1 MTNEAVRG
9 FTPEQITQLL
19 RPINSSRVLSDG
31 KGFSH
36 VSQQDILAHLTRIFG
51 FGNFDIDVKNV
62 ELVFENERR
71 DAKTGELNNRFD
83 VCYKALVRLTIRDQH
98 GNEICHFENG
108 SLETSQNQT
117 RGDGHDLAYKSAIS
131 LSVKR
136 AAIALGDQFGL
147 SLYNK
152 GQKEALVRA
161 VLVPSQGTQT
171 TDVQEGVPQQVSL
184 GNDEKEVT
192 VEVAP
197 TIPNANLSSA
207 KPQEAKVKAK
217 PQEARVNNAGD
228 GASVGLLKVALSII
242 HNATTL
248 DQLRNVFTQNAQH
261 LNQLFETEPG
271 KFTTLMEE
279 IDVARARIGKEE
291 TPNV

>member
-19 RPINSSRVLSDG
+19 RPINSTRVLSDG

-62 ELVFENERR
+62 ELVFENERP
-71 DAKTGELNNRFD
+71 TSGRFD

-184 GNDEKEVT
+184 GNDEKEAT
-192 VEVAP
+192 VEVAQI
-197 TIPNANLSSA
+197 IPNTKPIKA
-207 KPQEAKVKAK
+207 KPQEAKVNEET
-217 PQEARVNNAGD
+217 P
-228 GASVGLLKVALSII
+228 GASVGLLKEALDII

-248 DQLRNVFTQNAQH
+248 DQLRNVFYQNAQH

-279 IDVARARIGKEE
+279 IDVARARIGKDE

>member
-1 MTNEAVRG
+1 MTNEVVRG

-19 RPINSSRVLSDG
+19 RPINSTRVLSDG

-184 GNDEKEVT
+184 GNDEKEAT
-192 VEVAP
+192 VEAAQ
-197 TIPNANLSSA
+197 TIPNAKPA
-207 KPQEAKVKAK
+207 QVKPQEAKVNEET
-217 PQEARVNNAGD
+217 P

-261 LNQLFETEPG
+261 LNQLFEPEPG

>member
-1 MTNEAVRG
+1 MTQEAVRG
-9 FTPEQITQLL
+9 FTPEQREQLL
-19 RPINSSRVLSDG
+19 RPINSTRVLSDG

-62 ELVFENERR
+62 ELVFENERPTSGR
-71 DAKTGELNNRFD
+71 YD
-83 VCYKALVRLTIRDQH
+83 VCYKALIRLTIRDQH
-98 GNEICHFENG
+98 GNEICHYENG
-108 SLETSQNQT
+108 SMETAQNQS

-171 TDVQEGVPQQVSL
+171 TDIQEGVPQQVSL
-184 GNDEKEVT
+184 GNDEKEV
-192 VEVAP
+192 VAEVAP
-197 TIPNANLSSA
+197 VVTPASPPLTPIGSLIFAY
-207 KPQEAKVKAK
+207 
-217 PQEARVNNAGD
+217 
-228 GASVGLLKVALSII
+228 GAIFD
-242 HNATTL
+242 ATTI
-248 DQLRNVFTQNAQH
+248 DELRNLYTQNAQH
-261 LNQLFETEPG
+261 LNELFKNEAGE
-271 KFTTLMEE
+271 FVTLQMA
-279 IDVARARIGKEE
+279 IDTARERIGKE

>member
-62 ELVFENERR
+62 ELVFENERP
-71 DAKTGELNNRFD
+71 TGGRFD

-184 GNDEKEVT
+184 GNDEKEAT
-192 VEVAP
+192 VEVAQI
-197 TIPNANLSSA
+197 IPNTKSIKA
-207 KPQEAKVKAK
+207 KPQEAKVNEET
-217 PQEARVNNAGD
+217 P